1 MRQKPNI
8 KRIAIFSAVPLL
20 VLGWAAF
27 RPELIFVN
35 KQVNETDLKQ
45 KAGNQLLAEGTFAS
59 YAHETV
65 GKAEILDSGSEKF
78 LQLSGFKTSNGPDV
92 HVYLIKGTDA
102 QKVTDGNYIDLGVI
116 KGNQGTQNYKL
127 PADFNLSDY
136 GSVNIWCKRFSVA
149 FGGATLNPSKS
160 VSFHAPLKSENRSL
174 AGSTVVP
181 SGQWQTV
188 AFDPAAEI
196 LVTKGSIEPKVSF
209 KGSVK
214 LVERNGKRFVRFE
227 GLKNL
232 PDFETQFVKK
242 ESLSIGFDLSKTEL
256 VKLGTIKAGQKG
268 AEFEVSKELD
278 VWLYRSVSFTN
289 PKTGKVFGF
298 ANLRSEQE
306 LKRKNLLLV

>member
-8 KRIAIFSAVPLL
+8 KRIVLYSAVPLL

-45 KAGNQLLAEGTFAS
+45 KAGNQLLAEGTFSS
-59 YAHETV
+59 YAHETI
-65 GKAEILDSGSEKF
+65 GKAEILDSGAEKF

-102 QKVTDGNYIDLGVI
+102 QKVTEGNYIDLGVI

-149 FGGATLNPSKS
+149 FGGATLNQSKS
-160 VSFHAPLKSENRSL
+160 VSFQTPMNLENPVSTSSL
-174 AGSTVVP
+174 AVQH
-181 SGQWQTV
+181 GQWQTV
-188 AFDPAAEI
+188 GFQTNSEV
-196 LVTKGSIEPKVSF
+196 LVTEGTVEPKVSF
-209 KGSVK
+209 KGAVK

-232 PDFETQFVKK
+232 PEFEAQFVKK
-242 ESLSIGFDLSKTEL
+242 ESLTVGADLSKAEL
-256 VKLGTIKAGQKG
+256 VKLGTIRAGQKG

>member
-27 RPELIFVN
+27 RPELLFVN

-45 KAGNQLLAEGTFAS
+45 KAGNQLLAEGNFSS
-59 YAHETV
+59 YAHETI

-92 HVYLIKGTDA
+92 HVFLIKGNDA
-102 QKVTDGNYIDLGVI
+102 QKVTEGNYIDLGVI

-149 FGGATLNPSKS
+149 FGGATLNPSKTALLQS
-160 VSFHAPLKSENRSL
+160 QSQLL
-174 AGSTVVP
+174 P
-181 SGQWQTV
+181 SGSNLRLNANEGAWQT
-188 AFDPAAEI
+188 ASFQTGSEI
-196 LVTKGSIEPKVSF
+196 LVTRGTIEPKVSF
-209 KGSVK
+209 KGAVK
-214 LVERNGKRFVRFE
+214 LVERGGKRYLRFE

-232 PDFETQFVKK
+232 PEFEAQFVKK
-242 ESLSIGFDLSKTEL
+242 ESLVVGADLSKAES

-278 VWLYRSVSFTN
+278 VWLYRSVSFAN
-289 PKTGKVFGF
+289 PKTGKVFGY

>member
-35 KQVNETDLKQ
+35 NQVNETDLKQ
-45 KAGNQLLAEGTFAS
+45 KAGNQLLAEGTFSS

-78 LQLSGFKTSNGPDV
+78 LQLSDFKTSNGPDV
-92 HVYLIKGTDA
+92 HVYLIKGADA
-102 QKVTDGNYIDLGVI
+102 QKVTEGNFIDLGVI

-127 PADFNLSDY
+127 PADVNLSDY

-149 FGGATLNPSKS
+149 FGGATLNQSKT
-160 VSFHAPLKSENRSL
+160 VSFQAPMNLETTTSAALS
-174 AGSTVVP
+174 VQQ
-181 SGQWQTV
+181 GQWQTV
-188 AFDPAAEI
+188 GFQTNSEI
-196 LVTKGSIEPKVSF
+196 LVTKGTVEPKVSF
-209 KGSVK
+209 KGAVK

-232 PDFETQFVKK
+232 PEFDAQFVKK
-242 ESLSIGFDLSKTEL
+242 ESLTVGADLSKAEL

>member
-8 KRIAIFSAVPLL
+8 KRIAVFSAVPLL

-45 KAGNQLLAEGTFAS
+45 KAGNQLLAEGTFSS
-59 YAHETV
+59 YAHETI

-92 HVYLIKGTDA
+92 HVYLIKGNDA
-102 QKVTDGNYIDLGVI
+102 QKVTEGSYIDLGVI

-127 PADFNLSDY
+127 PADFNLADY

-149 FGGATLNPSKS
+149 FGGATLNPSKTALLQS
-160 VSFHAPLKSENRSL
+160 QTQSL
-174 AGSTVVP
+174 PASSNLRPGANE
-181 SGQWQTV
+181 GAWQT
-188 AFDPAAEI
+188 ASFQTGGEI
-196 LVTKGSIEPKVSF
+196 LVTRGTIEPKVSF
-209 KGSVK
+209 KGAVK
-214 LVERNGKRFVRFE
+214 LVERGGKRYLRFE

-232 PDFETQFVKK
+232 PEFDAQFVKK
-242 ESLSIGFDLSKTEL
+242 ESLSVGADLAKAEL
-256 VKLGTIKAGQKG
+256 VKLGTIKAGQQG